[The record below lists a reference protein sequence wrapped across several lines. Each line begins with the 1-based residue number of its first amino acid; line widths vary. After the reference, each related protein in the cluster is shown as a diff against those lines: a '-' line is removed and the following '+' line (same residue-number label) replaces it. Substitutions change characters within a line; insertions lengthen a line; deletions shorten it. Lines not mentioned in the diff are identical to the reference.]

1 MTLNYPPRKPLAY
14 FLGHDSHYKGIIK
27 LMNFLGDNECSF
39 AAVDDEKTICQDYS
53 LTSLLIV

>member
-1 MTLNYPPRKPLAY
+1 MTLNYPPCKPLAY

-27 LMNFLGDNECSF
+27 LMIAF
-39 AAVDDEKTICQDYS
+39 DDKKAICQDYS